1 MTHPAVRLLLA
12 AQAILVLPTSP
23 HAANA
28 LLLPAVDS
36 PTGGSGTVVLEPA
49 TLRARRLPA
58 ADSPV
63 GGGGTVV
70 LEPVT
75 PRAQPT
81 RRLVYSCVAPGL
93 VTFSDRPCGPL
104 QEVRELQ
111 VSAPAPAAA
120 GASPAIGSAR
130 EPAAASRG
138 NSTGR
143 EDFDPD
149 DADEQHAAICQKL
162 QATLDSLDSRMRAGY
177 SAREAGRLWDRWR
190 EAKTR
195 LHDAN
200 C

>member
-1 MTHPAVRLLLA
+1 MTRPAVRLLLA

-23 HAANA
+23 HAANT

-36 PTGGSGTVVLEPA
+36 PA
-49 TLRARRLPA
+49 
-58 ADSPV
+58 
-63 GGGGTVV
+63 GGGGAVV
-70 LEPVT
+70 LEPVK

-104 QEVRELQ
+104 QQVRELK

-162 QATLDSLDSRMRAGY
+162 QATLDSLDSRMR
-177 SAREAGRLWDRWR
+177 SVL
-190 EAKTR
+190 
-195 LHDAN
+195 
-200 C
+200 

>member
-12 AQAILVLPTSP
+12 TQVMLFLPTSA
-23 HAANA
+23 HAGNA

-36 PTGGSGTVVLEPA
+36 PTGG
-49 TLRARRLPA
+49 
-58 ADSPV
+58 
-63 GGGGTVV
+63 GGSVV
-70 LEPVT
+70 LEPVK

-104 QEVRELQ
+104 PEVRELK
-111 VSAPAPAAA
+111 VSAPAPTAA
-120 GASPAIGSAR
+120 GAAPETGNAR
-130 EPAAASRG
+130 EPSVTGRRNA
-138 NSTGR
+138 TGR
-143 EDFDPD
+143 EDVDPD
-149 DADEQHAAICQKL
+149 DADEEHAATCRKL

-190 EAKTR
+190 EAKAR
-195 LHDAN
+195 LHEAN

>member
-36 PTGGSGTVVLEPA
+36 PTGGSGTVVLEPV
-49 TLRARRLPA
+49 TPRARRLPA
-58 ADSPV
+58 VDSPV

-104 QEVRELQ
+104 QEVRELK

-130 EPAAASRG
+130 EPAAASRR
-138 NSTGR
+138 NATGR
-143 EDFDPD
+143 EDVDPD
-149 DADEQHAAICQKL
+149 DADRATRRDLPETAGNARQPRFAHADWLLGARGRQVVG
-162 QATLDSLDSRMRAGY
+162 SLA
-177 SAREAGRLWDRWR
+177 
-190 EAKTR
+190 
-195 LHDAN
+195 
-200 C
+200 

>member
-1 MTHPAVRLLLA
+1 MTHHAVRLLLA
-12 AQAILVLPTSP
+12 VQAILVLPTSP

-36 PTGGSGTVVLEPA
+36 PA
-49 TLRARRLPA
+49 
-58 ADSPV
+58 
-63 GGGGTVV
+63 GGGGAVV
-70 LEPVT
+70 LEPVK

-104 QEVRELQ
+104 PEVRELK
-111 VSAPAPAAA
+111 VSAPAAA
-120 GASPAIGSAR
+120 GASPELGDAR
-130 EPAAASRG
+130 EPSAASRR

-143 EDFDPD
+143 EDVDPD
-149 DADEQHAAICQKL
+149 DAQEEHSATCRKL
-162 QATLDSLDSRMRAGY
+162 QATLDSLDARMRTGY

-190 EAKTR
+190 EAKAR
-195 LHDAN
+195 LHEAN

>member
-23 HAANA
+23 HSANA

-36 PTGGSGTVVLEPA
+36 PA
-49 TLRARRLPA
+49 
-58 ADSPV
+58 
-63 GGGGTVV
+63 GGGGAVV
-70 LEPVT
+70 LEPVK

-81 RRLVYSCVAPGL
+81 RRLVYSCVALGL

-104 QEVRELQ
+104 PEVRELK

-120 GASPAIGSAR
+120 GASPELGVAR
-130 EPAAASRG
+130 EPAAASRR

-143 EDFDPD
+143 EDVDPD
-149 DADEQHAAICQKL
+149 DAHEEHAASCQKL
-162 QATLDSLDSRMRAGY
+162 QATLDSLDARMRTGY

-190 EAKTR
+190 EAKAR
-195 LHDAN
+195 LREAN